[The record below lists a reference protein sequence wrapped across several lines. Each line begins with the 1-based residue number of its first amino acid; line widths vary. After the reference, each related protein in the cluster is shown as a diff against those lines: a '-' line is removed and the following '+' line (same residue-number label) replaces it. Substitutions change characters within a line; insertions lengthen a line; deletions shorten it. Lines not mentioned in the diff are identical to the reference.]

1 MITFKIDHLTLENQ
15 LISSDADIY
24 DGRDNDDYYHDNDGG
39 DNDASNGD
47 DVDSLIFPGA
57 NVLSGKP
64 AGAAVVF
71 NLGNDQGDLY

>member
-1 MITFKIDHLTLENQ
+1 MITFKIDQLTVENHW
-15 LISSDADIY
+15 ISSDADIY
-24 DGRDNDDYYHDNDGG
+24 DGRDNYYHDDDG

-71 NLGNDQGDLY
+71 NLGNGQGDLY

>member
-1 MITFKIDHLTLENQ
+1 MITFKIDQPTVENQ
-15 LISSDADIY
+15 WISSDADIY
-24 DGRDNDDYYHDNDGG
+24 DGRDNDDYYHDD
-39 DNDASNGD
+39 DDDDDASNGD

-71 NLGNDQGDLY
+71 NLGNGQGDLY

>member
-1 MITFKIDHLTLENQ
+1 MITFKIDQLTVENQ
-15 LISSDADIY
+15 WISSDADIY
-24 DGRDNDDYYHDNDGG
+24 DGRDNDDYYHDDDG

-71 NLGNDQGDLY
+71 NLGNGQRDHY

>member
-1 MITFKIDHLTLENQ
+1 MITFKIDQLTVENHW
-15 LISSDADIY
+15 ISSDADIY
-24 DGRDNDDYYHDNDGG
+24 DGRDNDDCYHDDDD
-39 DNDASNGD
+39 DNDASDGD

>member
-1 MITFKIDHLTLENQ
+1 MITFKIDQPTVENQ
-15 LISSDADIY
+15 WISSDADIY
-24 DGRDNDDYYHDNDGG
+24 DGRDNDDYYHDD
-39 DNDASNGD
+39 DASNGD

-64 AGAAVVF
+64 AGAAVVV